1 MAGIKQDRCSA
12 LSTLRMFRKSRLKP
26 LFVAADIAI
35 VTVAANSR
43 SNRRLDGGRMKRRL
57 CSEDE
62 GSVGLL
68 LLVGVAVNHD
78 GEAISHD

>member
-12 LSTLRMFRKSRLKP
+12 LSNLRIFRKSRLKP

-43 SNRRLDGGRMKRRL
+43 SNRRLDGGRIKRRL